1 MLYQHP
7 YYQRGRDRITRVIEE
22 SDGDEAEDER
32 PRRTPEPE
40 VLMQNVQS
48 TNNDQQQCSFHSNL
62 AATIGKM
69 PAYYGTAPRKIATL
83 PRGCYNELRREW
95 QPKTMMTNTPETK
108 TEVGNY
114 FVSNYPPF
122 SLWQPAYIPQV
133 IEALSQHPRIEDPL
147 GLYLHIPFCRK
158 RCKFCYFKVYTDKN
172 ASEIERYLDALIK
185 ENEIYSRTLAFQG
198 RQLRFAYFGGG
209 TPSYISEKQLHYLV
223 EGLNRHVS
231 WENAEEVTFEC
242 EPGTLRKSKLETLK
256 DIGVTRLSLGVEH
269 FNDDVLEA
277 NGRAH
282 LSPEIYQAYQWARE
296 VDFAQI
302 NIDLIAGMM
311 GESEERWRDTVRRA
325 IELEPDSVT
334 IYQMELPYNT
344 VISREMIEK
353 GLDSPIADWPTKRRW
368 VDYAFERF
376 QERGYRVAS
385 AYTLATTRKPCR
397 FIYTD
402 ALWHGGDMIGL
413 GVSSFSH
420 FGGVH
425 FQNAHNFEE
434 YVRLLDSDQLPL
446 LRALSLTRKQKL
458 IREMILQLKTG
469 ALDTDYFRRKFG
481 VEIWD
486 EFQPVYERLNDDDL
500 LARNNGTIE
509 LTRSGLL
516 QVDSFLSEFFEAELR
531 PVRYA

>member
-1 MLYQHP
+1 M
-7 YYQRGRDRITRVIEE
+7 T
-22 SDGDEAEDER
+22 
-32 PRRTPEPE
+32 
-40 VLMQNVQS
+40 
-48 TNNDQQQCSFHSNL
+48 
-62 AATIGKM
+62 
-69 PAYYGTAPRKIATL
+69 
-83 PRGCYNELRREW
+83 
-95 QPKTMMTNTPETK
+95 TNTS

-122 SLWQPAYIPQV
+122 SQWKPEFVP
-133 IEALSQHPRIEDPL
+133 EALEALAQAPRIDEPL

-172 ASEIERYLDALIK
+172 ADEINLYLDALIK
-185 ENEIYSRTLAFQG
+185 EMECYSRTPALQG

-223 EGLNRHVS
+223 DGLNAHVS
-231 WENAEEVTFEC
+231 WSNAEEVTFEC
-242 EPGTLRKSKLETLK
+242 EPGTLRRSKLETLK

-269 FNDDVLEA
+269 FDDEILAA

-282 LSPEIYQAYQWARE
+282 LSAEIYDVYDLARK
-296 VDFAQI
+296 VDFPQI
-302 NIDLIAGMM
+302 NIDLIAGMV
-311 GESEERWRDTVRRA
+311 GETEEKGRDTIHRA
-325 IELEPDSVT
+325 VELQPDSVT

-344 VISREMIEK
+344 VISQEMIKE
-353 GLDSPIADWPTKRRW
+353 GAASPIADWDTKRRW
-368 VDYAFERF
+368 LDFAFNEF
-376 QERGYRVAS
+376 QARGYRIAS
-385 AYTLATTRKPCR
+385 AYTLATTSKPCR

-434 YVRLLDSDQLPL
+434 YLALLDKGELPL
-446 LRALSLTRKQKL
+446 LRALTLTPKQKV

-469 ALDTDYFRRKFG
+469 AIDLEYFRGKFG
-481 VEIWD
+481 VDVWR
-486 EFQPVYERLNDDDL
+486 EFQPVYERLDRDRL
-500 LARNNGTIE
+500 VERRNGTIA

-516 QVDSFLSEFFEAELR
+516 QVDHFLSEFFEPELR
-531 PVRYA
+531 AVRYV

>member
-1 MLYQHP
+1 
-7 YYQRGRDRITRVIEE
+7 
-22 SDGDEAEDER
+22 
-32 PRRTPEPE
+32 
-40 VLMQNVQS
+40 
-48 TNNDQQQCSFHSNL
+48 
-62 AATIGKM
+62 
-69 PAYYGTAPRKIATL
+69 
-83 PRGCYNELRREW
+83 
-95 QPKTMMTNTPETK
+95 MTTDTEKTK

-122 SLWQPAYIPQV
+122 SQWTAEHVPDALAALEQP
-133 IEALSQHPRIEDPL
+133 PRAGEPL

-158 RCKFCYFKVYTDKN
+158 RCTFCYFKVYTDKN
-172 ASEIERYLDALIK
+172 ASQIEIYLDALIK
-185 ENEIYSRTLAFQG
+185 ENEIYSRTRGFEH

-256 DIGVTRLSLGVEH
+256 EIGVTRLSLGIEH
-269 FNDDVLEA
+269 FDDAVLQA

-296 VDFAQI
+296 VDFPQI

-311 GESEERWRDTVRRA
+311 GESEEKWRETVRRA

-344 VISREMIEK
+344 VISQEMINK

-368 VDYAFERF
+368 LDYAFAQF
-376 QERGYRVAS
+376 GERGYRVAS
-385 AYTLATTRKPCR
+385 AYTLATTKKPCR

-425 FQNAHNFEE
+425 FQNVHTFEE
-434 YVRLLDSDQLPL
+434 YVRVLETGKLPL
-446 LRALSLTRKQKL
+446 LRALPLSPRQML
-458 IREMILQLKTG
+458 IREMVLQLKTG
-469 ALDTDYFRRKFG
+469 SLDTQYFSRKFG
-481 VEIWD
+481 VDVWK
-486 EFQPVYERLNDDDL
+486 EFQPVYERLNEEKMLD
-500 LARNNGTIE
+500 RNNGTIV
-509 LTRSGLL
+509 LTRRGLL
-516 QVDSFLSEFFEAELR
+516 QVDHFLSEFFEPELK

>member
-1 MLYQHP
+1 M
-7 YYQRGRDRITRVIEE
+7 T
-22 SDGDEAEDER
+22 
-32 PRRTPEPE
+32 
-40 VLMQNVQS
+40 
-48 TNNDQQQCSFHSNL
+48 
-62 AATIGKM
+62 
-69 PAYYGTAPRKIATL
+69 
-83 PRGCYNELRREW
+83 
-95 QPKTMMTNTPETK
+95 TNTPQMS

-122 SLWQPAYIPQV
+122 SQWKPEYIPDA
-133 IEALSQHPRIEDPL
+133 IEALDQSPRTEDPL

-172 ASEIERYLDALIK
+172 ASEIEFYLDALIK
-185 ENEIYSRTLAFQG
+185 EVESYSRARALQG

-223 EGLNRHVS
+223 DGLNGHVS
-231 WENAEEVTFEC
+231 WANAEEVTFEC

-256 DIGVTRLSLGVEH
+256 EIGVTRLSLGVEH
-269 FNDDVLEA
+269 FDDEILAA

-282 LSPEIYQAYQWARE
+282 LSAEIYDVYDLARQ
-296 VDFAQI
+296 VDFPQI
-302 NIDLIAGMM
+302 NIDLIAGMV
-311 GESEERWRDTVRRA
+311 GETEYKWRDVVRRA
-325 IELEPDSVT
+325 IELQPDSVT

-344 VISREMIEK
+344 VISQEIINQ
-353 GLDSPIADWPTKRRW
+353 GLASPIADWPTKQRW
-368 VDYAFERF
+368 LDYAFDEF
-376 QERGYRVAS
+376 QARGYRIAS
-385 AYTLATTRKPCR
+385 AYTLATTAKPCR

-434 YVRLLDSDQLPL
+434 YLALLERDQLPL
-446 LRALSLTRKQKL
+446 LRALTLTPKQKL

-469 ALDTDYFRRKFG
+469 AIDLQYFRGKFG
-481 VEIWD
+481 VDVWH
-486 EFQPVYERLNDDDL
+486 EFQPVYERLDDAKL
-500 LARNNGTIE
+500 VERRNQTIA

-516 QVDSFLSEFFEAELR
+516 QVDHFLSEFFEPELKA
-531 PVRYA
+531 VRYV

>member
-1 MLYQHP
+1 MT
-7 YYQRGRDRITRVIEE
+7 DT
-22 SDGDEAEDER
+22 
-32 PRRTPEPE
+32 
-40 VLMQNVQS
+40 
-48 TNNDQQQCSFHSNL
+48 SN
-62 AATIGKM
+62 
-69 PAYYGTAPRKIATL
+69 
-83 PRGCYNELRREW
+83 
-95 QPKTMMTNTPETK
+95 TK

-114 FVSNYPPF
+114 FVANYPPF
-122 SLWQPAYIPQV
+122 SLWTPEQIPAAIAALD
-133 IEALSQHPRIEDPL
+133 EAARAADPL

-172 ASEIERYLDALIK
+172 AAEIELYLQALIK
-185 ENEIYSRTLAFQG
+185 ENELYSRRRALQG

-223 EGLNRHVS
+223 AGLHQHVS
-231 WENAEEVTFEC
+231 WEHAEEVTFEC

-256 DIGVTRLSLGVEH
+256 EIGVTRLSLGVEH
-269 FNDDVLEA
+269 FNDDILEA

-282 LSPEIYQAYQWARE
+282 LSPEIYQAYAWARE
-296 VDFAQI
+296 VDFPQI

-311 GESEERWRDTVRRA
+311 GESDEHWRDTIRRA

-344 VISREMIEK
+344 VISQEMIQR
-353 GLDSPIADWPTKRRW
+353 GLSSPIADWPTKRRW
-368 VDYAFERF
+368 VDYAFEQF

-385 AYTLATTRKPCR
+385 AYTLATEKKPCW

-434 YVRLLDSDQLPL
+434 YLRLLDADQLPL
-446 LRALSLTRKQKL
+446 WRALPLTPKQQL

-469 ALDTDYFRRKFG
+469 ALDMQYFSRKFG
-481 VEIWD
+481 IEVWP
-486 EFQPVYERLNDDDL
+486 EFQPVYEQLGVEGL
-500 LARNNGTIE
+500 LERDNGRIA
-509 LTRSGLL
+509 LTRRGLL
-516 QVDSFLSEFFEAELR
+516 EVDHFLPEFFEPELK